1 MKRTPLLLAILTAIG
16 GCSSNRLPETTHTTN
31 EADRAFAEHVVG
43 LRNSVAVSRAQLD
56 SAIAQLDRELHSS
69 AQSRKTLKRIAVLD
83 SIFRVRTADLLW
95 AVRSA
100 NLSSANPAIT
110 RAPFDI
116 PPAPF
121 LQPFADGEDWMLQ
134 SPMVFTAG
142 KNNSLTVI
150 VPRGFVTDYASI
162 PRALRLLFP
171 RNGDYGNAAI
181 VHDYLYWRQDCTRAQ
196 SDNIM
201 AIGMKEAGVPT
212 ATLRAVHVGVRL
224 GGQGGWDNNRR
235 NRDSGLI
242 RTVGAP
248 FDQVPP
254 GVNWSRYREWLRT
267 HNGTPG
273 VEYGVSPRVCA
284 MGDSVTLW
292 D

>member
-1 MKRTPLLLAILTAIG
+1 MNRTPLLLAISIAIS
-16 GCSSNRLPETTHTTN
+16 GCSSTRSPETTLSTN
-31 EADRAFAEHVVG
+31 EADRAFSEYVLG
-43 LRNSVAVSRAQLD
+43 LRKSVEVSRAQLD
-56 SAIAQLDRELHSS
+56 SAVAQLDRELHSS
-69 AQSRKTLKRIAVLD
+69 APSPQTVKRIAILD
-83 SIFRVRTADLLW
+83 SMFRVRTADLLW

-100 NLSSANPAIT
+100 NLSSANPAT
-110 RAPFDI
+110 ARAPFDI
-116 PPAPF
+116 PPTPF

-142 KNNSLTVI
+142 KNNSLIVI

-235 NRDSGLI
+235 NRNSGLI

-254 GVNWSRYREWLRT
+254 GATWSRYREWLRT
-267 HNGTPG
+267 HNGTAG
-273 VEYGVSPRVCA
+273 VEYVVSPRVCG